1 MQRRLNS
8 RLATGGGCII
18 GRFGLS
24 IVVIGEDDAVAG
36 IVREEQADEAGLRAD
51 IGDSVVK
58 VSSESIFVAA
68 GVFGNFAESKVVK
81 IISREGGKVVRVEY
95 AGKLVE

>member
-36 IVREEQADEAGLRAD
+36 IVREEQADKTGLRAD

-58 VSSESIFVAA
+58 VSSESIFVVA